1 MILRTLFI
9 VSTMVT
15 VAWAQ
20 SPVGAKVETAPV
32 PTSGDAADDPAIW
45 VHPTDPSKSL
55 VIATDKNAGLAV
67 YDLAGRQLQF
77 LSDDE
82 PDNVDLRNDFL
93 LGGQRVT
100 LLAASDRADNEI
112 ALYVLDPNTRT
123 VRNVSARSIG
133 TNVEIYGICMYRSS
147 TGNYYA
153 FVTSKSGGLEQWRL
167 FDDGS
172 GKVDGQMVRSFDVG
186 SDCEAC
192 VADDETGFLF
202 VAEETEGIWRYG
214 AEPGAGTSRVQVD
227 STNGSLTADVEGLA
241 LYYASGGR
249 GYLIASSQ
257 GDNTFQVY
265 DRQAPH
271 THRFNFEIASSGSID
286 GVTDCDGLEVMNRG
300 LGSAFP
306 QGMLVVQDG
315 SNSGGNQNFKFVGWQ
330 DISIAASPDLLV
342 DPTYD
347 PHVLVTCTSVASTTQ
362 RLGANALRL
371 TSGNR
376 PVLGSNWRVNL
387 DCTGHSSTGTG
398 WLFGYDRSSSGT
410 VIPGA
415 GEILVDASS
424 RRLFRV
430 RTNHFG
436 LNLPIDVAIPS
447 NVSLCGTRIFAQ
459 GICGGANH
467 RVELT
472 NALDIVLGF

>member
-1 MILRTLFI
+1 MIPRTLLI
-9 VSTMVT
+9 LSALAA
-15 VAWAQ
+15 VAGAQ
-20 SPVGAKVETAPV
+20 TPVGPRAETAPV

-55 VIATDKNAGLAV
+55 VIATDKNEGLAV
-67 YDLAGRQLQF
+67 YDLAGQQLQF

-167 FDDGS
+167 FDNGS

-192 VADDETGFLF
+192 VADDETGFLY

-227 STNGSLTADVEGLA
+227 STNGHLTADVEGLA
-241 LYYASGGR
+241 IYYAAGGK

-271 THRFNFEIASSGSID
+271 AHRFNFEVVANGSVD

-300 LGSAFP
+300 MGSAFP

-315 SNSGGNQNFKFVGWQ
+315 SNSGGNQNFKFVAWQ
-330 DISIAASPDLLV
+330 DISIASSPDLLI

-347 PHVLVTCTSVASTTQ
+347 PQARTCTTTATTTARNGSNQ
-362 RLGANALRL
+362 RRL
-371 TSGNR
+371 TAANM
-376 PVLGSNWRVNL
+376 PVIGTNWRVNL
-387 DCTGHSSTGTG
+387 DCTGHAGTG
-398 WLFGYDRSSSGT
+398 YGWLVGYDRTASGT
-410 VIPGA
+410 TVPGV
-415 GEILVDASS
+415 GEVLVDQTS
-424 RRLFRV
+424 RRIFHHVAR
-430 RTNHFG
+430 HFG
-436 LNLPIDVAIPS
+436 GNVQMSVAIP
-447 NVSLCGTRIFAQ
+447 NNIGLCGGRASFQ
-459 GICGGANH
+459 GACSSGPKL
-467 RVELT
+467 VLV
-472 NALDIVLGF
+472 NALDIVMGF